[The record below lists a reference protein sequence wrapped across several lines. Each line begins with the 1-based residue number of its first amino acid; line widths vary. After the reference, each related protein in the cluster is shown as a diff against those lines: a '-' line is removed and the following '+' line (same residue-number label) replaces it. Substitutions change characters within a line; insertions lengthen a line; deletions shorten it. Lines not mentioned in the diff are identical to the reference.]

1 MTRSDNTNRL
11 TRTSISTVVAVAL
24 AKRTIN
30 EPVVIGRHRAQW
42 LFDLATNDLAL
53 PSERK
58 LGRKAL
64 QVAADAAG
72 RSVVTIGDRT
82 IGDRVF
88 SKASNLRLR
97 NWSQDRNTP
106 V

>member
-1 MTRSDNTNRL
+1 MSDRL
-11 TRTSISTVVAVAL
+11 TRTSIPTVVAVAV
-24 AKRTIN
+24 ARVTIAQ
-30 EPVVIGRHRAQW
+30 PAIVGRHRAQW
-42 LFDLATNDLAL
+42 LFDLATSQTAL
-53 PSERK
+53 KAERQ

-64 QVAADAAG
+64 QIAADAAG

>member
-1 MTRSDNTNRL
+1 MTRSDRL
-11 TRTSISTVVAVAL
+11 TRTAIPTVVAVAV
-24 AKRTIN
+24 AKITIRQ
-30 EPVVIGRHRAQW
+30 PIVIGRHRAQW
-42 LFDLATNDLAL
+42 LFDLATSDVAL
-53 PSERK
+53 PEERK

-72 RSVVTIGDRT
+72 RSVVTINGRT
-82 IGDRVF
+82 IGDRVY

-97 NWSQDRNTP
+97 NWSQDRNSA

>member
-1 MTRSDNTNRL
+1 MSDRL
-11 TRTSISTVVAVAL
+11 TRTSIPTVVAVAV
-24 AKRTIN
+24 ARITIAQ
-30 EPVVIGRHRAQW
+30 PSIVGRHRAQW
-42 LFDLATNDLAL
+42 LFDLATSQTAL
-53 PSERK
+53 QAERK

-64 QVAADAAG
+64 QIAADAAG

-88 SKASNLRLR
+88 SKASNRRLR

>member
-1 MTRSDNTNRL
+1 MTRSDRL
-11 TRTSISTVVAVAL
+11 TSTSIPTVVAVAV
-24 AKRTIN
+24 ARVTIRHAQ
-30 EPVVIGRHRAQW
+30 VIGRHRAQW
-42 LFDLATNDLAL
+42 LFDLATSQTAL
-53 PSERK
+53 KAERQ

-64 QVAADAAG
+64 QIAADAAG
-72 RSVVTIGDRT
+72 RSVITLGDGRT

-97 NWSQDRNTP
+97 NWSQDRNTA

>member
-1 MTRSDNTNRL
+1 MSDRL
-11 TRTSISTVVAVAL
+11 TRTSIPTVVAVAV
-24 AKRTIN
+24 AKRTIRQAQ
-30 EPVVIGRHRAQW
+30 VIGRHRAQW
-42 LFDLATNDLAL
+42 LFDLATSDTAL
-53 PSERK
+53 PAERK
-58 LGRKAL
+58 LGSKAL
-64 QVAADAAG
+64 QADADAAG
-72 RSVVTIGDRT
+72 RSVVTLGDGRT

>member
-1 MTRSDNTNRL
+1 MTRSDRL
-11 TRTSISTVVAVAL
+11 TRTSIPTIVAVAL
-24 AKRTIN
+24 AKRTIK
-30 EPVVIGRHRAQW
+30 EPTIVGRHRAQW
-42 LFDLATNDLAL
+42 LFDLATSEVAL
-53 PSERK
+53 PEERK

-64 QVAADAAG
+64 QAAADAAG
-72 RSVVTIGDRT
+72 RSILTLADGRT

-88 SKASNLRLR
+88 SKASNRRLR

>member
-1 MTRSDNTNRL
+1 MTRSDRL
-11 TRTSISTVVAVAL
+11 TRTTIPTVVAVAV
-24 AKRTIN
+24 AKITIRQ
-30 EPVVIGRHRAQW
+30 PIVVGRHRAQW
-42 LFDLATNDLAL
+42 LFDLATSDVAL
-53 PSERK
+53 PEERK

-72 RSVVTIGDRT
+72 RSVVTINGRT
-82 IGDRVF
+82 IGDRVY

-97 NWSQDRNTP
+97 NWSQDRNSA